1 MKFEDDEVK
10 NLDCT
15 NVGDII
21 LLIVKYL
28 CGEKHYEQLLE
39 DDKGLIGELTCI
51 AKKRNLNYE
60 QFNELLLL
68 LNQNRV
74 KKDFFKFIFE
84 KDRISLEDLRQGVIK
99 FRGFAML
106 CFANFRF
113 AYKQFIDKRES
124 EIEERL
130 RSCYKEESK
139 FIEELEA
146 RPTEMLEI
154 DGIERGKTWYLGE
167 ISGAKVTKEAEILDE
182 EIEKAEEGKNKFD
195 IKELNEF
202 GKRLVEISRETK
214 ESQEK
219 AIKNTDIY
227 ITRDYMDVYIATSM
241 RNKWEFEE
249 TFDFIKEV
257 FGKPCL
263 KKLNLR
269 YFDPTQSKCKN
280 SRDKGLIEGLI
291 LKRALCTIYMAQ
303 ESDTMGKDSEL
314 AATLAQSK
322 PVIAYVPKY
331 KSKEYSKKIENYPL
345 NYFKKR
351 LLVLD
356 AEEIFNDKNFI
367 EKLPSELSAF
377 DKDREIFKFEDV
389 INNFLSKLDEY
400 RHNQPFFLWAEKE
413 TVFKEECREFS
424 RVCEILAVAE
434 CYNFD
439 RRADLLKGKHPLSMQ
454 VDLQSGVA
462 NGVLVVRNDEDCAE
476 LLYGVLTNSMEFRIK
491 HPIIFN
497 LSEETKEKLYK
508 LSEVFKNNFYFDTK
522 NQTLNL
528 VKDLGNGEMNKLE
541 RLAESE
547 SCPESLKIFLK
558 RFSLEGATIL
568 EEKISGSAY
577 RVVTD
582 SEKLTNSFWDLFI

>member
-202 GKRLVEISRETK
+202 GKR
-214 ESQEK
+214 
-219 AIKNTDIY
+219 
-227 ITRDYMDVYIATSM
+227 
-241 RNKWEFEE
+241 
-249 TFDFIKEV
+249 
-257 FGKPCL
+257 
-263 KKLNLR
+263 
-269 YFDPTQSKCKN
+269 
-280 SRDKGLIEGLI
+280 
-291 LKRALCTIYMAQ
+291 
-303 ESDTMGKDSEL
+303 
-314 AATLAQSK
+314 
-322 PVIAYVPKY
+322 
-331 KSKEYSKKIENYPL
+331 
-345 NYFKKR
+345 
-351 LLVLD
+351 
-356 AEEIFNDKNFI
+356 
-367 EKLPSELSAF
+367 
-377 DKDREIFKFEDV
+377 
-389 INNFLSKLDEY
+389 
-400 RHNQPFFLWAEKE
+400 
-413 TVFKEECREFS
+413 
-424 RVCEILAVAE
+424 
-434 CYNFD
+434 
-439 RRADLLKGKHPLSMQ
+439 
-454 VDLQSGVA
+454 
-462 NGVLVVRNDEDCAE
+462 
-476 LLYGVLTNSMEFRIK
+476 FR
-491 HPIIFN
+491 
-497 LSEETKEKLYK
+497 
-508 LSEVFKNNFYFDTK
+508 
-522 NQTLNL
+522 QW
-528 VKDLGNGEMNKLE
+528 GNE
-541 RLAESE
+541 
-547 SCPESLKIFLK
+547 
-558 RFSLEGATIL
+558 
-568 EEKISGSAY
+568 
-577 RVVTD
+577 
-582 SEKLTNSFWDLFI
+582 

>member
-400 RHNQPFFLWAEKE
+400 RHNQPFSLWAGKE

-558 RFSLEGATIL
+558 KFSLEGATVL